1 MAAQPGPLP
10 GDLVL
15 LGLRHLPGRRANIRT
30 RGGDGKT
37 VHVATLNGS
46 GLPIGR
52 TMAAILENNQQF
64 DGSVIMPDAL
74 VHYTGF
80 KALLPDGTPQA

>member
-1 MAAQPGPLP
+1 
-10 GDLVL
+10 
-15 LGLRHLPGRRANIRT
+15 
-30 RGGDGKT
+30 
-37 VHVATLNGS
+37 VATLNGS